1 MAINTFFTY
10 IWLVIAVADGKS
22 FGVADPL
29 SGFSY
34 RRKAD
39 DYLFVIF
46 DLARLAVQ
54 SAGTQ
59 VRQRDAVAAVML
71 FIYRDNFGAYFRF
84 GLLGGIRLHYRRN
97 RQVNSHFLEDRDY
110 ES

>member
-10 IWLVIAVADGKS
+10 IWLVIAVADGKF

-34 RRKAD
+34 RRDAD

-59 VRQRDAVAAVML
+59 VWQRDAVAAVML
-71 FIYRDNFGAYFRF
+71 SILIGII
-84 GLLGGIRLHYRRN
+84 LGHIFVSGSW
-97 RQVNSHFLEDRDY
+97 VVFDY
-110 ES
+110 ITGEIVK

>member
-34 RRKAD
+34 RRDAD

-59 VRQRDAVAAVML
+59 VWQRDAVAAVML
-71 FIYRDNFGAYFRF
+71 SILIGII
-84 GLLGGIRLHYRRN
+84 LGHIFVSGFW
-97 RQVNSHFLEDRDY
+97 VVFDY
-110 ES
+110 ITGEIVK